1 MRNIGVGRNELG
13 FPMTDALPEKW
24 TWRHVNLQLV
34 EAFEALPNLPG
45 DYSTGAGGVKI
56 AHLYD
61 DDDRLAQQDADEQKA
76 SRANAA
82 SRVILTP
89 QQTTRALAALDWPRL
104 HLAAADPSRP
114 AQFVGRVAKR
124 LARGKDFTVIADE
137 LALSER
143 YVRHR
148 YYKGCEQIAT
158 RLRTRRVPVF

>member
-1 MRNIGVGRNELG
+1 MRNNVVGRNELG
-13 FPMTDALPEKW
+13 FPMTDALPENW

-34 EAFEALPNLPG
+34 EAFEALPNLAG
-45 DYSTGAGGVKI
+45 DYSTGASGVKL
-56 AHLYD
+56 AHLCENN
-61 DDDRLAQQDADEQKA
+61 DRLAQQDADEQKA
-76 SRANAA
+76 PRANAP
-82 SRVILTP
+82 SKVILTP

-104 HLAAADPSRP
+104 HLAAADPSP

-137 LALSER
+137 RALPER